1 MAAEFRLV
9 GKRRRRGQSR
19 HPWVF
24 RDQVEAGAASAGAIV
39 RVVDETRRQL
49 GWAAYSPQSKIALRF
64 LAFGAAAECPSL
76 ESLKVAFLAALERR
90 RELRER
96 SDALRLV
103 SSEADGFPGLIVD
116 QYGEAVVL
124 QALTPFAEVLLPDV
138 VVWLT
143 ESLQPR
149 SILARNDVS
158 VRRLEGLPLEV
169 KQLAGELLP
178 EVVIREGGLCFV
190 VDLVQGQK
198 TGMFLDQRANRLRF
212 GEMVREGDRV
222 LDAFAYSG
230 GFALHAAR
238 RAASVLALDDSQR
251 AVELAG
257 RNVVR
262 NGLGNVTLERGN
274 AFQRLRGLIRDQET
288 FDAIVLDPPAFAK
301 TQSELEGAL
310 RGYREINVR
319 ALRLLR
325 PGGLLVTSS
334 CSYQVAEPLFE
345 EVLRGAASDVG
356 RDVLIVERRG
366 QDADHPVLLSLPESR
381 YLKCFCLRVG

>member
-1 MAAEFRLV
+1 MAAEFLLH
-9 GKRRRRGQSR
+9 GKGRRRGQSR

-39 RVVDETRRQL
+39 RVVDEARRQL

-64 LAFGAAAECPSL
+64 IVFGAAAECPTAA
-76 ESLKVAFLAALERR
+76 SLKAAFLAALERR
-90 RELRER
+90 RALRER

-103 SSEADGFPGLIVD
+103 SSEADGLPGLIAD

-124 QALTPFAEVLLPDV
+124 QALTPFAEALLPDV
-138 VVWLT
+138 VAWL
-143 ESLQPR
+143 EEALQPR
-149 SILARNDVS
+149 SILARNDAA

-169 KQLAGELLP
+169 KHLAGAVLP
-178 EVVIREGGLCFV
+178 EVEIREGGLRFT
-190 VDLVQGQK
+190 VDLLQGQK

-212 GEMVREGDRV
+212 GEVVRAGDRV

-230 GFALHAAR
+230 GFALHAAA
-238 RAASVLALDDSQR
+238 RASAVLALDDSQR
-251 AVELAG
+251 AVDLAG
-257 RNVVR
+257 RNVAL
-262 NGLGNVTLERGN
+262 NGLCNVTLEKGN
-274 AFQRLRGLIRDQET
+274 SFQRLRALIRDKEM
-288 FDAIVLDPPAFAK
+288 FDAVVLDPPAFAK

-325 PGGLLVTSS
+325 PGGLLATSS
-334 CSYQVAEPLFE
+334 CSYQMPEPLFE

-356 RDVLIVERRG
+356 RDVLVIERRG

-381 YLKCFCLRVG
+381 YLKCFFLRVG